1 MDSPGKEGPSR
12 EHDCARPEPEPKL
25 GDHARCAVAFHDDV
39 VNRLLEKLQVR
50 LIFEATAN
58 RLAVKNAIRLCACSA
73 NCGTLGRIQGAPL
86 DARGIRTSAYLYE
99 TGWALHEHGMSSVA
113 ILVLMTVI
121 LVPAMQLAAML
132 YMLVSLKLGQA
143 PRHLAAAF
151 RIVHHAQPWGMV
163 EVFILGSLVSLVKI
177 TQVADVEAYGGIY
190 CLGGYVL
197 ALAAAL
203 GAFEPHEVWERA
215 RALGS
220 RFPAVEE
227 ARA

>member
-1 MDSPGKEGPSR
+1 
-12 EHDCARPEPEPKL
+12 
-25 GDHARCAVAFHDDV
+25 
-39 VNRLLEKLQVR
+39 
-50 LIFEATAN
+50 
-58 RLAVKNAIRLCACSA
+58 
-73 NCGTLGRIQGAPL
+73 
-86 DARGIRTSAYLYE
+86 
-99 TGWALHEHGMSSVA
+99 MSSFA

-121 LVPAMQLAAML
+121 LVPATQLAAML

-220 RFPAVEE
+220 RLPAVQE